1 MFRKLKV
8 LHIIIIQILD
18 GEAVLLGEIVLQVE
32 VLALLGEGLLD
43 DIVDSADDEEVVDE
57 DIDGNLYYMGVVL
70 YTTSFYFFIEWNF
83 I

>member
-1 MFRKLKV
+1 LKV

-32 VLALLGEGLLD
+32 VLVLLGEGLLD

>member
-1 MFRKLKV
+1 MKV

-18 GEAVLLGEIVLQVE
+18 GETVLLGEIVLQGE

>member
-18 GEAVLLGEIVLQVE
+18 GETVLLGEIVLQGE
-32 VLALLGEGLLD
+32 VLALLGEGLL
-43 DIVDSADDEEVVDE
+43 DEEVVDE

>member
-18 GEAVLLGEIVLQVE
+18 GEAVLLGEIVLQGE